1 MCYPNFGILIKEIS
15 FSLFMAALKPGIAL
29 SGVVAAPAARLA
41 PRLPVFGRDTNR
53 TPVTPNAL
61 DNPALLVVDSTKRV
75 FPIYFCGEEVPV
87 DDPRVSRR
95 WLQTLRTY
103 GAQQECLFDMRRRA
117 STFFPIIDPILRKY
131 KIPRDFRFMP
141 LAESALVNESVSSKG
156 ASGYWQLMPGTAREL
171 GLTVN
176 GDVDERYNLQKA
188 TVAVCR
194 YLHQLHRR
202 LGSWTLVA
210 AAYNGGITHVQNRME
225 QQGQK
230 NYYRLR
236 LHRETSHYLFRILA
250 YKELLSNSRQYAVL
264 LHGSTI
270 EQLTKPLPTWR
281 KPLAL
286 PRKIKDAPT
295 VELVD
300 DEYTDPTWGPRP
312 NTALTRT
319 PSDTQQLIAMATD
332 KAASPDTPDADLEE
346 QRTGLPIKKLMMG
359 LMVLRF
365 RRPRFLSRKKGEG
378 IRPLHFW
385 DWL

>member
-1 MCYPNFGILIKEIS
+1 
-15 FSLFMAALKPGIAL
+15 MAAVKPAVNAPF
-29 SGVVAAPAARLA
+29 SGA
-41 PRLPVFGRDTNR
+41 DTSR
-53 TPVTPNAL
+53 VGPLDTPS
-61 DNPALLVVDSTKRV
+61 LLVVDSSKRV

-87 DDPRVSRR
+87 DDPRVARR
-95 WLQTLRTY
+95 WVQTLRTY
-103 GAQQECLFDMRRRA
+103 GAQQECLFDMRHRA

-141 LAESALVNESVSSKG
+141 LAESALINDCVSPKG

-171 GLTVN
+171 GLRVN
-176 GDVDERYNLQKA
+176 GNVDERHDLEKA

-194 YLHQLHRR
+194 YLHQLYRE

-225 QQGQK
+225 QQGHS

-250 YKELLSNSRQYAVL
+250 YKELLSNPRQYAL
-264 LHGSTI
+264 LLRGSTVA
-270 EQLTKPLPTWR
+270 ELTRPLPSWN

-286 PRKIKDAPT
+286 PKKIKDAPV

-300 DEYTDPTWGPRP
+300 EGYTDLTWGPRP
-312 NTALTRT
+312 NNALTKT
-319 PSDTQQLIAMATD
+319 PSDTEQLIAKATAGKKLPGGPSSD
-332 KAASPDTPDADLEE
+332 VEE
-346 QRTGLPIKKLMMG
+346 QGMRLPIQNLMMG
-359 LMVLRF
+359 LTVLRF
-365 RRPRFLSRKKGEG
+365 RRPRFLQWKKGEG

-385 DWL
+385 DWI

>member
-1 MCYPNFGILIKEIS
+1 MT
-15 FSLFMAALKPGIAL
+15 ALKPGV
-29 SGVVAAPAARLA
+29 G
-41 PRLPVFGRDTNR
+41 LPPFGSDTSR
-53 TPVTPNAL
+53 ILPSPNGL
-61 DNPALLVVDSTKRV
+61 DNPSLLVVDSTKRV

-87 DDPRVSRR
+87 DEPRVSRR
-95 WLQTLRTY
+95 WVQTLRTY
-103 GAQQECLFDMRRRA
+103 GAQQECLFDLRKRA

-141 LAESALVNESVSSKG
+141 LAESALVNDCVSPKG

-171 GLTVN
+171 GLKVGN
-176 GDVDERYNLQKA
+176 GVDERNDLQKA

-194 YLHQLHRR
+194 YLHQLYGE

-225 QQGQK
+225 QQGHS
-230 NYYRLR
+230 NFYRLR

-250 YKELLSNSRQYAVL
+250 YKELLSNPRQYTL
-264 LHGSTI
+264 LLRNSTI
-270 EQLTKPLPTWR
+270 AELTRPLPSWN
-281 KPLAL
+281 KPLAT

-300 DEYTDPTWGPRP
+300 EDYTDPTWGPRP
-312 NTALTRT
+312 NRALTQT
-319 PSDTQQLIAMATD
+319 PSDTQQLIAMA
-332 KAASPDTPDADLEE
+332 AAAKTNPDAGLED
-346 QRTGLPIKKLMMG
+346 TSNKLPIKKLMMG
-359 LMVLRF
+359 LTVLRF
-365 RRPRFLSRKKGEG
+365 RRPRFLQWKKGEG

>member
-1 MCYPNFGILIKEIS
+1 
-15 FSLFMAALKPGIAL
+15 MAAVKPAFGLATF
-29 SGVVAAPAARLA
+29 VA
-41 PRLPVFGRDTNR
+41 DTSRIIPSSNG
-53 TPVTPNAL
+53 L
-61 DNPALLVVDSTKRV
+61 ENPALLVVDSSKRL

-87 DDPRVSRR
+87 DEPRVSRR

-103 GAQQECLFDMRRRA
+103 GAQPECLFDLRRRA

-141 LAESALVNESVSSKG
+141 LAESALVNDCVSPKG

-176 GDVDERYNLQKA
+176 KRVDERYNLHKA

-194 YLHQLHRR
+194 YLHQLYRE

-210 AAYNGGITHVQNRME
+210 AAYNGGITHVQNKME
-225 QQGQK
+225 QQGQS

-250 YKELLSNSRQYAVL
+250 YKELLSNPRQYSL
-264 LHGSTI
+264 LLRGSTI
-270 EQLTKPLPTWR
+270 AQLTKPLPSWR

-286 PRKIKDAPT
+286 PKKIKDAPT

-300 DEYTDPTWGPRP
+300 EDYTDPTWGPRP
-312 NTALTRT
+312 NTALTKT
-319 PSDTQQLIAMATD
+319 PTDTQQFIAMAVSAETTQ
-332 KAASPDTPDADLEE
+332 ATPDADLTK
-346 QRTGLPIKKLMMG
+346 QTAHLPIQKLMMG

-365 RRPRFLSRKKGEG
+365 RRPRLLQWNKGEG

-385 DWL
+385 DWI

>member
-1 MCYPNFGILIKEIS
+1 
-15 FSLFMAALKPGIAL
+15 MAAIKPGIAL
-29 SGVVAAPAARLA
+29 SI
-41 PRLPVFGRDTNR
+41 PVFPMVGADTSR
-53 TPVTPNAL
+53 TLMSSGGLN
-61 DNPALLVVDSTKRV
+61 NPALLVVDSTKRV

-87 DDPRVSRR
+87 DEPRVSRR
-95 WLQTLRTY
+95 WIQTLRTY
-103 GAQQECLFDMRRRA
+103 GAQEEFLMALRVRA

-141 LAESALVNESVSSKG
+141 LAESALVNNSVSYKG
-156 ASGYWQLMPGTAREL
+156 ASGYWQIMPGTAREL
-171 GLTVN
+171 GLKVN
-176 GDVDERYNLQKA
+176 GEVDERFNLQKS

-194 YLHQLHRR
+194 HLHQLYRE

-210 AAYNGGITHVQNRME
+210 AAYNGGITHVRNKME
-225 QQGQK
+225 QQGHS

-250 YKELLSNSRQYAVL
+250 FKELLSNTRQYALL

-270 EQLTKPLPTWR
+270 AQLTKPLPSWH

-286 PRKIKDAPT
+286 PKKIKDSPT
-295 VELVD
+295 VELIDED
-300 DEYTDPTWGPRP
+300 DTNPTWGPRP
-312 NTALTRT
+312 NTALTKA
-319 PSDTQQLIAMATD
+319 PSDTQQLIAS
-332 KAASPDTPDADLEE
+332 AASAEALPDAPDANLEE
-346 QRTGLPIKKLMMG
+346 QGNHLPIKKLMMG

-365 RRPRFLSRKKGEG
+365 RRPRFLQWKKGEG